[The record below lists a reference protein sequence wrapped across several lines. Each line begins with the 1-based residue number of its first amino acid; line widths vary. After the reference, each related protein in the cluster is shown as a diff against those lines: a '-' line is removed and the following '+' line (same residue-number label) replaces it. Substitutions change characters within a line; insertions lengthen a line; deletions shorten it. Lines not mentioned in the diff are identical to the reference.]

1 MAEHDPGAMQI
12 TQHKN
17 TFAGFV
23 SLTAKL
29 IVTVLVVLA
38 FLALFVA

>member
-1 MAEHDPGAMQI
+1 MAENEPGAIQI

-29 IVTVLVVLA
+29 IVAVLVVLA
-38 FLALFVA
+38 LLALFVA